1 MDCWN
6 DEIETILDNV
16 RKNAIRLNNYHI
28 KRFYHF
34 KSYGKYFRIP
44 LIFLNSLGSV
54 CSVGLQPYMEQKSI
68 SLTTCLIAML
78 CGLIT
83 SLELYLS
90 IQSSMENH
98 LKCAKDFYTLSIDIY
113 KTLEL
118 TRDIRGLPFVS
129 FPFFPSF
136 VFPSILPF
144 ISFHFLPSFYF
155 LPSPRH
161 THPWWRRWR
170 RSNHSL
176 ELRPSRC
183 VRVCQGVSGCV
194 RVGVWQSLSTEKQ
207 RLISHPK
214 KKVKKGDV
222 CTCCR
227 SKCRGDKLRFTLASM
242 FSVISL
248 YFSTWEM
255 LNVRG
260 FQWRS
265 QEREKGTQDR
275 KAASDITSKKKS

>member
-6 DEIETILDNV
+6 NEIETILDNV

-68 SLTTCLIAML
+68 SLTTCIIAMM

-98 LKCAKDFYTLSIDIY
+98 LKCAKDFYTLSIDVY

-118 TRDIRGLPFVS
+118 SRDIRGEDGKEYLNKIYAQYQKLMENS
-129 FPFFPSF
+129 Q
-136 VFPSILPF
+136 L
-144 ISFHFLPSFYF
+144 L
-155 LPSPRH
+155 
-161 THPWWRRWR
+161 
-170 RSNHSL
+170 
-176 ELRPSRC
+176 
-183 VRVCQGVSGCV
+183 
-194 RVGVWQSLSTEKQ
+194 
-207 RLISHPK
+207 K
-214 KKVKKGDV
+214 KKVKDDL
-222 CTCCR
+222 TFIDNTNTTN
-227 SKCRGDKLRFTLASM
+227 S
-242 FSVISL
+242 IPSL
-248 YFSTWEM
+248 LSLSTPSSTDEIQ
-255 LNVRG
+255 LNII
-260 FQWRS
+260 
-265 QEREKGTQDR
+265 
-275 KAASDITSKKKS
+275 A

>member
-118 TRDIRGLPFVS
+118 TRDIRGEDGKEYLNKIYAQYQKLMENSQLLKKKVTDD
-129 FPFFPSF
+129 
-136 VFPSILPF
+136 LTF
-144 ISFHFLPSFYF
+144 IDN
-155 LPSPRH
+155 
-161 THPWWRRWR
+161 TNTTTN
-170 RSNHSL
+170 SNTSLTISQVDSHS
-176 ELRPSRC
+176 
-183 VRVCQGVSGCV
+183 
-194 RVGVWQSLSTEKQ
+194 SLSTPT
-207 RLISHPK
+207 S
-214 KKVKKGDV
+214 
-222 CTCCR
+222 
-227 SKCRGDKLRFTLASM
+227 LA
-242 FSVISL
+242 
-248 YFSTWEM
+248 TDEER
-255 LNVRG
+255 LNVI
-260 FQWRS
+260 
-265 QEREKGTQDR
+265 
-275 KAASDITSKKKS
+275 A